1 MSSSATKKR
10 AQKLD
15 LPDNVT
21 ISTAFL
27 APIDDMVKAIFV
39 GIFHDYCRRFKAD
52 PSKNPVHVAIAGTDS
67 TNPKEPYQVGMTTIA
82 SDHQR
87 ILVEVRD
94 PTLSA
99 ADDTTHLYVAVKFV
113 EVLCHEMVH
122 VMQTVCE
129 RDVKETYGVL
139 HDGADEG
146 ESYFFDPYEIEA
158 RLLESFYAHSF
169 GKNLITSSMEETK

>member
-1 MSSSATKKR
+1 
-10 AQKLD
+10 
-15 LPDNVT
+15 
-21 ISTAFL
+21 
-27 APIDDMVKAIFV
+27 
-39 GIFHDYCRRFKAD
+39 
-52 PSKNPVHVAIAGTDS
+52 
-67 TNPKEPYQVGMTTIA
+67 MTTA
-82 SDHQR
+82 VGSRR
-87 ILVEVRD
+87 IRQK
-94 PTLSA
+94 TLCMWP
-99 ADDTTHLYVAVKFV
+99 LQVVAVKFV